1 MVFGNMA
8 GLVITVLLWLP
19 VMTLAWPSV
28 PGSMRFVS
36 SFLNG
41 LASPGVRLLMECRSG
56 ADPVAVLSPIT
67 PVWLQRETALSY
79 IYHGRSDV

>member
-8 GLVITVLLWLP
+8 GSVITVLLWQF

-28 PGSMRFVS
+28 PGSTRFVS

-41 LASPGVRLLMECRSG
+41 LASCRGSAAHGMPKRSRSRCGAPPDHTCMVAARNRSG
-56 ADPVAVLSPIT
+56 I
-67 PVWLQRETALSY
+67 
-79 IYHGRSDV
+79 